1 MKFSSTFEISY
12 LRLCFFVSFS
22 APLDAIVCGDD
33 DGDLISQVLFDLEV
47 FSVEARVQRLQAHQ
61 VFEL

>member
-1 MKFSSTFEISY
+1 MNFSSTFKISY
-12 LRLCFFVSFS
+12 LRLSFFVLCS
-22 APLDAIVCGDD
+22 APLDAIVCGDG
-33 DGDLISQVLFDLEV
+33 DGDLISRVLFDLEA